1 MARPVTLS
9 FVTYT
14 MVSNVP
20 NGINNF
26 KFRITNPM
34 GETMHETKINAV
46 DVKNNAFSNILI
58 WKNVN
63 FKVHGEHT
71 ITFYMATN
79 TGFEPMGSTVI
90 IIAEPPDNN
99 P

>member
-1 MARPVTLS
+1 
-9 FVTYT
+9 
-14 MVSNVP
+14 
-20 NGINNF
+20 
-26 KFRITNPM
+26 M

-58 WKNVN
+58 WKNVH